1 MNNSVDFVVE
11 GGHKLSGEVVTNTSK
26 NGAMGLLCG
35 SLLNKGQTIL
45 HGIPKIEEVNRI
57 LEVMQSIGIKFEWI
71 EKNTLKINPPKKLDW
86 ENIDKVAAGRT
97 RTILM
102 FLGPLIH
109 LMPNFELPGPKGCNL
124 GKRPVSAHLLGLQ
137 KLGVK
142 VKLKPSSYLVEVKK
156 LKAGEIVMYEK
167 GDTATENILMAASKI
182 PGKTVIKFASS
193 NYMVRD
199 VCYFLEK
206 LGVKI
211 EGIGTHELT
220 VHGVSEINQDVEFYN
235 SEDPIESMMFVSAAV
250 VTESELTIK
259 RVPIDFMEL
268 ELLKLETM
276 GLKYKRSKAYLS
288 QNGYSKLVDL
298 TVFPSKLKAPIEK
311 ITSGAYP
318 DINIDNLPFFVPIAC
333 KSEGM
338 TLIHDWVY
346 ENRSIYFMELN
357 KLGANLLLAD
367 PHRVYVEGGVE
378 FQASQVVCPPALRPA
393 MIILI
398 AMLDAKG
405 TSILR
410 NVYSIKRGYQEI
422 AERLNQLGAKIT
434 ILEDK

>member
-1 MNNSVDFVVE
+1 MSNSVDFVVE

-26 NGAMGLLCG
+26 NGAMGLLCA
-35 SLLNKGQTIL
+35 SLLNRGQTIL

-71 EKNTLKINPPKKLDW
+71 EKNTLKINPPKKLDC

-156 LKAGEIVMYEK
+156 LKTAEIVMYEK

-220 VHGVSEINQDVEFYN
+220 VHGVAEINEDVEFYN
-235 SEDPIESMMFVSAAV
+235 SEDPIESMMFVAAAV
-250 VTESELTIK
+250 VTESELVIK

-276 GLKYKRSKAYLS
+276 GLKYKRSKVYLS

-333 KSEGM
+333 KAQGM

-398 AMLDAKG
+398 AMLNAKG

-422 AERLNQLGAKIT
+422 AERLNELGAKIT
-434 ILEDK
+434 IL

>member
-1 MNNSVDFVVE
+1 
-11 GGHKLSGEVVTNTSK
+11 
-26 NGAMGLLCG
+26 
-35 SLLNKGQTIL
+35 
-45 HGIPKIEEVNRI
+45 
-57 LEVMQSIGIKFEWI
+57 
-71 EKNTLKINPPKKLDW
+71 
-86 ENIDKVAAGRT
+86 
-97 RTILM
+97 
-102 FLGPLIH
+102 
-109 LMPNFELPGPKGCNL
+109 
-124 GKRPVSAHLLGLQ
+124 
-137 KLGVK
+137 
-142 VKLKPSSYLVEVKK
+142 
-156 LKAGEIVMYEK
+156 
-167 GDTATENILMAASKI
+167 
-182 PGKTVIKFASS
+182 
-193 NYMVRD
+193 MVRD

-220 VHGVSEINQDVEFYN
+220 VHGVAEINEDVEFYN
-235 SEDPIESMMFVSAAV
+235 SEDPIESMMFVAAAV
-250 VTESELTIK
+250 VTESELVIK

-276 GLKYKRSKAYLS
+276 GLKYKRSKVYLS

-333 KSEGM
+333 KAQGM

-398 AMLDAKG
+398 AMLNAKG

-422 AERLNQLGAKIT
+422 AERLNELGAKIT
-434 ILEDK
+434 IL